1 MWQQM
6 GREERR
12 KMGIVLGMT
21 LIYGCVLG
29 SQFYVA
35 RLVNALGG
43 SATHAGLLLILS
55 VLPIFGVAVYGKRLN
70 GCMSPSH
77 MLRLGLACHALQLLL
92 LGFASN
98 LGVLV
103 PAMLLSGF
111 GYALSFATL
120 LNGATAHV
128 PGTYYAQGIAYMTL
142 CSQLGIGLGSLIS
155 AMAEPTLGINGVFW
169 APLLLSLAGLVLA
182 GRLPAAATG
191 NAAPPSHQARP
202 ANPAGLRG
210 KILEIFILMGVLGL
224 TFGVPLQFVPMWLA
238 KAPDMAF
245 SPAYFLTT
253 SFFTIMLTRLLF
265 SHCLS
270 GPHEFRV
277 VAACFAIV
285 VLAIAVLGL
294 ARTPAE
300 FVACA
305 LAYGGAYSLLYPSCT
320 AYLLQQADAV
330 ERAAWANWVLLAY
343 EVGAR
348 CLPAIFGMIADH
360 GGFPLT
366 FLVLAAVIATAGAWH
381 LMKRRQPIAVAV

>member
-55 VLPIFGVAVYGKRLN
+55 VLPVFGVAE
-70 GCMSPSH
+70 
-77 MLRLGLACHALQLLL
+77 
-92 LGFASN
+92 
-98 LGVLV
+98 
-103 PAMLLSGF
+103 PA
-111 GYALSFATL
+111 
-120 LNGATAHV
+120 
-128 PGTYYAQGIAYMTL
+128 
-142 CSQLGIGLGSLIS
+142 
-155 AMAEPTLGINGVFW
+155 LGINGVFW
-169 APLLLSLAGLVLA
+169 LPMLLSLMGLVLA
-182 GRLPAAATG
+182 GRLPAAAAG
-191 NAAPPSHQARP
+191 NAAPSQHQARP
-202 ANPAGLRG
+202 ANPVGLRG

-224 TFGVPLQFVPMWLA
+224 AFGVPLQFVPMWLA
-238 KAPDMAF
+238 KAPDMTF
-245 SPAYFLTT
+245 SPAYFLTS

-270 GPHEFRV
+270 GRHESWV
-277 VAACFAIV
+277 VTACFV
-285 VLAIAVLGL
+285 VVTLAIAVLGQ

-305 LAYGGAYSLLYPSCT
+305 IAYGGAYSLLYPSCT
-320 AYLLQQADAV
+320 AYLLQQADAA
-330 ERAAWANWVLLAY
+330 ERAAWSNWVLLAY
-343 EVGAR
+343 EVGSR

-360 GGFPLT
+360 GGFPLA

-381 LMKRRQPIAVAV
+381 VMKRRQPIAVPV